1 MMTLVTLSSSVNKMI
16 KKMIKKMV
24 KKMIMEMIKM
34 IKMIKMVKVV
44 EVVRIMM
51 IEGMHTLLKAGGDG
65 DGAPRL
71 HTASA
76 LDHHFLATDP
86 LKVQIK

>member
-51 IEGMHTLLKAGGDG
+51 IEGMHTLLKAGGVEMEHQG
-65 DGAPRL
+65 FTRPVHL
-71 HTASA
+71 IITS
-76 LDHHFLATDP
+76 
-86 LKVQIK
+86 

>member
-1 MMTLVTLSSSVNKMI
+1 MMTLVTLSSSVLEMVNKMI

-51 IEGMHTLLKAGGDG
+51 IEGMHTLLKAGGVKMEHQG
-65 DGAPRL
+65 FTRPVHL
-71 HTASA
+71 IIT
-76 LDHHFLATDP
+76 F
-86 LKVQIK
+86 

>member
-1 MMTLVTLSSSVNKMI
+1 MMTLVTLSSSVLEMVNKMI

-24 KKMIMEMIKM
+24 KKMIMEM

-51 IEGMHTLLKAGGDG
+51 IEGMHTLLKAGGVEMEHQG
-65 DGAPRL
+65 FTRPVHL
-71 HTASA
+71 IIT
-76 LDHHFLATDP
+76 F
-86 LKVQIK
+86 

>member
-1 MMTLVTLSSSVNKMI
+1 MMTLVTLSSSVLEMVNKMI

-51 IEGMHTLLKAGGDG
+51 IEGMHTLLKAGGVEMEHQG
-65 DGAPRL
+65 FTRPVHL
-71 HTASA
+71 IIT
-76 LDHHFLATDP
+76 F
-86 LKVQIK
+86 